1 MGCIPQSLLM
11 LIMSLLVTF
20 GLWTGVTVPVPGA
33 ALPAESCTIITDQAD
48 VPVRV
53 GPGEQRAVR
62 VFLPTGAPIPVVGQA
77 VAGDGSRWWQVD
89 LAGIEQ
95 AWVAQADV
103 TSTGGCASVP
113 AADAP
118 AIVIAPPSAPDSP
131 GGDPAGDDMGGASP
145 ADGSWGACGSCDSC
159 GHAGQCVQ
167 SPNGQCLWDPAKC
180 GGAPGGGGSDD
191 GVGGYVCIDYTSCD
205 MAGTCVPMHTCYYTT
220 NPDDPCSDPN
230 YGGPCGGGGSGGS
243 GQ

>member
-77 VAGDGSRWWQVD
+77 AAGDGSRWWQVD

-145 ADGSWGACGSCDSC
+145 ADGIPDEASVEIACVVDSAGAHPIRFGEIPLQKDRVGQPDHGGVMALIQRPECFGVATASGFNNLSLGGTFQGS
-159 GHAGQCVQ
+159 
-167 SPNGQCLWDPAKC
+167 
-180 GGAPGGGGSDD
+180 
-191 GVGGYVCIDYTSCD
+191 IDL
-205 MAGTCVPMHTCYYTT
+205 
-220 NPDDPCSDPN
+220 
-230 YGGPCGGGGSGGS
+230 
-243 GQ
+243 